1 MGGYLKRQHQKDF
14 ETVID
19 SIIDGSSIKKI
30 LCKVTPGGGKS
41 ALPII
46 TGKLIGAG
54 LVDKIL
60 WICPRMSL
68 QSQGE
73 RNFIDPFFREMFDH
87 NLSIRQSTN
96 EPDPCRGLDGFITT
110 YQAIAADA
118 SQTIR
123 TVLPDVRKYRYAV
136 ILDEFHHVDVGGEW
150 SKALARI
157 VAEARYLVLM
167 TGTLE
172 RGDNRKISY
181 IEYTTSKWGS
191 ERPTMIGDH
200 ETAVILYERSAALE
214 DHAILPLHFVFS
226 DGKAAWENY
235 QGREIHSDS
244 FYEVLPK
251 ERSAALYAA
260 LSTEFAEQLLALAL
274 GNFIEYLELV
284 PSAKMLV
291 VTAGITEARRHF
303 KTLVENSYAAG
314 LATSHETAE
323 AIEQIDNFRLGRI
336 NILVTI
342 AMAYEGLDI
351 PEISHTACLTHIR
364 SKPWIE
370 QMFARAVRINKF
382 AGPWGDQIA
391 YIFSPD
397 DMLMR
402 AICEEIEREQTRAAG
417 NTQARVTVLK
427 RDPSGQAPKIIP
439 LSSSTTTQREA
450 RLDAVET
457 PKQREEALLRDIEN
471 HVRRFTYANRL
482 QPGEVNSQLFQE
494 FGKPRRSMR
503 FNELERLFDHIQ
515 NHFPL
520 GRPVRGTGI
529 TRESPAVT
537 PVQSNLFSDGMGGFK
552 Y

>member
-1 MGGYLKRQHQKDF
+1 LKRQHQIDF

-19 SIIDGSSIKKI
+19 SIIAGSPIRRI
-30 LCKVTPGGGKS
+30 ICKVTPGGGKS

-54 LVDKIL
+54 MIDKLL

-73 RNFIDPFFREMFDH
+73 RNFIDPLFRSMFAH

-96 EPDPCRGLDGFITT
+96 QHDPCRGLDGFITT
-110 YQAIAADA
+110 YQALAADA
-118 SQTIR
+118 KQTIR

-150 SKALARI
+150 YKALAGI
-157 VAEARYLVLM
+157 VAEAEYLILM

-172 RGDNRKISY
+172 RGDNRKIAFV
-181 IEYTTSKWGS
+181 EYTTSKWGS
-191 ERPTMIGDH
+191 DRPTMIGDH

-214 DHAILPLHFVFS
+214 DQAILPLHFVFS
-226 DGKAAWENY
+226 DGTAAWENF
-235 QGREIHSDS
+235 QGREIRTNS
-244 FYEVLPK
+244 FYEVMPK
-251 ERSAALYAA
+251 ERGAALYAA

-274 GNFIEYLELV
+274 DNFIEYMETV

-291 VTAGITEARRHF
+291 VTAGIVEARRHF
-303 KTLVENSYAAG
+303 KTLVDNGYAAG

-323 AIEQIDNFRLGRI
+323 AMEQIDHFRLGNI

-370 QMFARAVRINKF
+370 QMFARAVRINNL
-382 AGPWGDQIA
+382 AGRWGDQIA

-402 AICEEIEREQTRAAG
+402 AICEEIEREQVRAAG
-417 NTQARVTVLK
+417 TSQAKVKVLK
-427 RDPSGQAPKIIP
+427 NITPGQAPKIIP
-439 LSSSTTTQREA
+439 LSSATTTQREA
-450 RLDAVET
+450 RLDAIET
-457 PKQREEALLRDIEN
+457 PKQREEALLRDIET
-471 HVRRFTYANRL
+471 HVRRFTFTNYL
-482 QPGEVNSQLFQE
+482 QPGAINSQLFQE

-503 FNELERLFDHIQ
+503 YNELERLFAYIKD
-515 NHFPL
+515 HFPL

-529 TRESPAVT
+529 ARPSATVT
-537 PVQSNLFSDGMGGFK
+537 PVQSALFNDGMEGFK